1 MEVSR
6 TDTSILGRW
15 WWGVDR
21 WTMAALFSLVVMGCI
36 MALATGSSRMRD
48 LSATAQVV
56 RQLIFPSMALVLIV
70 GISLLPPKWV
80 VRLALLG
87 CVAAL
92 GLTALTLGVRPISPH
107 ITTKVSSSS
116 PRA

>member
-36 MALATGSSRMRD
+36 MALATGQR
-48 LSATAQVV
+48 
-56 RQLIFPSMALVLIV
+56 
-70 GISLLPPKWV
+70 
-80 VRLALLG
+80 
-87 CVAAL
+87 AA
-92 GLTALTLGVRPISPH
+92 A
-107 ITTKVSSSS
+107 
-116 PRA
+116 